1 MNYEEF
7 KTNLTEEIQANSE
20 KAIIFTN
27 EIITKANEVLEGLTM
42 RLEGEMIAPTV
53 YPRKLYEEYQKGVPL
68 SKIVDAV
75 SATLQMETPEIP
87 ALTPKNAEK
96 SISFSLV
103 NKEKNKHL
111 LENCPHK
118 EVHDLA
124 AIPRWHIS
132 EEASFIVNNNLMQKL
147 RMTKEE
153 VLDIA
158 QRNTE
163 AGNYICRGMNEIMK
177 EMMLIDGMDEELANE
192 MFPSEQIPFYVIS
205 NEKKQDGSCAVLS
218 DSFMQKTAEKIGAE
232 EIYLLPS
239 SRHEMLAVDSNLIDN
254 PSELKSMVM
263 EVNSDPNVIQAED
276 YLSDSIYKYNAQT
289 HSLSV
294 CDSKGLFHDK
304 ELSKAEPKPTIS
316 RGRD

>member
-1 MNYEEF
+1 MNYEDF

-68 SKIVDAV
+68 TQIAEAV
-75 SATLQMETPEIP
+75 SASFQMAVPEIP
-87 ALTPKNAEK
+87 ALTIENAEK

-111 LENCPHK
+111 LDNCPHK
-118 EVHDLA
+118 EIHDLT

-132 EEASFIVNNNLMQKL
+132 EEASFIVNNNLMTKL
-147 RMTKEE
+147 RMTREE

-163 AGNYICRGMNEIMK
+163 AGNYICKSMDEMMK
-177 EMMLIDGMDEELANE
+177 EMMMMDGMPEELANE
-192 MFPSEQIPFYVIS
+192 MFPPDQIPFYVIS

-232 EIYLLPS
+232 ELYLLPS
-239 SRHEMLAVDSNLIDN
+239 SRHEMLAVDTNLIDN
-254 PSELKSMVM
+254 SADLKSMVV
-263 EVNSDPNVIQAED
+263 EVNSDPNVIKAED
-276 YLSDSIYKYNAQT
+276 YLSDSIYKYSALT

-304 ELSKAEPKPTIS
+304 ELSKAEPKPTFS

>member
-1 MNYEEF
+1 MNYDEF

-42 RLEGEMIAPTV
+42 RLEGEMVAPTV
-53 YPRKLYEEYQKGVPL
+53 YPRKLYEDYQKGVPL
-68 SKIVDAV
+68 TQITDAV
-75 SATLQMETPEIP
+75 SASFQMAVPEIP

-147 RMTKEE
+147 RLTKEE

-163 AGNYICRGMNEIMK
+163 AGTYICKGMNELMK
-177 EMMLIDGMDEELANE
+177 EMMMMDGIDEELANE
-192 MFPSEQIPFYVIS
+192 MFPPEKIPFYVIS
-205 NEKKQDGSCAVLS
+205 NEKKQDGSCAILS
-218 DSFMQKTAEKIGAE
+218 DTFMQKTAEKIGAE
-232 EIYLLPS
+232 ELYLLPS
-239 SRHEMLAVDSNLIDN
+239 SRHEMLAVDTNLIDN
-254 PSELKSMVM
+254 SADLKSMVI
-263 EVNSDPNVIQAED
+263 EVNSDPNVIQTED
-276 YLSDSIYKYNAQT
+276 YLSDSIYKYNALT

-304 ELSKAEPKPTIS
+304 ELFKDAPKQAIN

>member
-1 MNYEEF
+1 MTYEEF

-27 EIITKANEVLEGLTM
+27 ELITKANEILEGLIM

-53 YPRKLYEEYQKGVPL
+53 YPQKLYEDYQQGVPL
-68 SKIVDAV
+68 SKIADAV

-111 LENCPHK
+111 LENCPYK
-118 EVHDLA
+118 EVHDLV

-132 EEASFIVNNNLMQKL
+132 EEASFIVNNNLMTKM

-163 AGNYICRGMNEIMK
+163 AGNYICKSMDQVMK
-177 EMMLIDGMDEELANE
+177 EMMLMDGMPEELADE
-192 MFPSEQIPFYVIS
+192 MFPTGQIPFYVIS
-205 NEKKQDGSCAVLS
+205 NEKKQDGSCAILS

-232 EIYLLPS
+232 ELYLLPS
-239 SRHEMLAVDSNLIDN
+239 SRHEMLAVDSNLADD
-254 PSELKSMVM
+254 PVGLKLMVM
-263 EVNSDPNVIQAED
+263 AVNCDPNVIKAED
-276 YLSDSIYKYNAQT
+276 YLSDSIYKYNAKT

-304 ELSKAEPKPTIS
+304 ELSKDNIKQTFS